1 MAAQIALWHTRRES
15 YWRILSYLMV
25 PQSHHQHMRPPSH
38 MQSIIDLNVIN
49 QCLAAVLYK
58 LFSLGI
64 TSSFST
70 TAQRWVA
77 EFDVLKCIKLLFSV
91 SSPAFH
97 IHLVIA
103 QPTVCQGCRSRCS
116 AQLRTRRQALGRGTL
131 QRRHTLHGEGC
142 FRRFWWKTA
151 SWCMGSARVFAFI
164 HLQAFFTLGPCFKFT
179 FSEAHFG
186 HPSLFPNAFSLE
198 PRNSHLHF
206 ISPWFLFVYLFILP
220 SAPKRKLREVR
231 ASEPVWFNVVSPTE
245 NEGRVCASHRSWWTL

>member
-1 MAAQIALWHTRRES
+1 MAAQIAPWHTRRES

-64 TSSFST
+64 TSSFSA

-77 EFDVLKCIKLLFSV
+77 GFGVLKCIKLLFSV

-142 FRRFWWKTA
+142 FRRRAGAWALPVSLLSYICRPSSLWVLVSNSFSQRPTLA
-151 SWCMGSARVFAFI
+151 T
-164 HLQAFFTLGPCFKFT
+164 HLCF
-179 FSEAHFG
+179 
-186 HPSLFPNAFSLE
+186 PMPFP
-198 PRNSHLHF
+198 
-206 ISPWFLFVYLFILP
+206 
-220 SAPKRKLREVR
+220 
-231 ASEPVWFNVVSPTE
+231 
-245 NEGRVCASHRSWWTL
+245 